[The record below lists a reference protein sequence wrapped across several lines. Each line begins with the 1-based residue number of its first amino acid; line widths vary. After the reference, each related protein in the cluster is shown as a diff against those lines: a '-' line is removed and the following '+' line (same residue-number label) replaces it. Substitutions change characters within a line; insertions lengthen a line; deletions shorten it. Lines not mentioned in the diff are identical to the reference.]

1 MKNRFKFFSKH
12 LIFSLLL
19 AIIIILWV
27 FLIWYPVPLAKATG
41 VTHLFLMMIAI
52 DVILGPV
59 LGFLVYK
66 EGKKTLKFDLT
77 VIIVIQIFAL
87 FYGVYHIAQ
96 GRPVWIVYNVDR
108 FELIRKNDIVENN
121 IKSALPIYRETSLL
135 KPKFVATEF
144 SKNTTERNQNMFEEV
159 LGGISI
165 AQRPERYIPF
175 EKVKSE
181 INQKSQK
188 IALLNQFNHPEDVNL
203 ILKKYPEAN
212 GWVPLKASVEDMV
225 VLINKEQGK
234 VIAIVDL
241 RPWNS

>member
-121 IKSALPIYRETSLL
+121 IKSALPIYREGSLL

-181 INQKSQK
+181 IDQKSQK

-212 GWVPLKASVEDMV
+212 GWFPLKASVEDMV

>member
-1 MKNRFKFFSKH
+1 MSKRLNFFSKH

-19 AIIIILWV
+19 AIVIVLWI
-27 FLIWYPVPLAKATG
+27 FLIWYPAPLAKATD

-52 DVILGPV
+52 DVIIGPA

-66 EGKKTLKFDLT
+66 EAKKTLNFDLT
-77 VIIVIQIFAL
+77 VIIAL
-87 FYGVYHIAQ
+87 QLSALCYGIYHIAE

-121 IKSALPIYRETSLL
+121 IQNILPIYRETSLFR
-135 KPKFVATEF
+135 PKFVATEF
-144 SKNTTERNQNMFEEV
+144 SKNTAERNQNMFEEV

-165 AQRPERYIPF
+165 AQRPERYIPL
-175 EKVKSE
+175 EKVRSK

-188 IALLNQFNHPEDVNL
+188 IALLNQFNLPEDVDL

-212 GWVPLKASVEDMV
+212 GWFPLKAPSKDMV
-225 VLINKEQGK
+225 VLINKDK

-241 RPWNS
+241 RPWK